1 MTGFSEFVGQSLTVV
16 ERVCHR
22 SLTQL
27 AALFAIAPAALLA
40 LNTPPSATFLNQ
52 AAALSGWGVF
62 CAVLMWQVMC
72 HPAAE
77 TRSSW
82 RSGSVALLGGLAVL
96 AVACMASRWQ
106 HGLPAS
112 IALSAVGLV
121 AAAGLVAR
129 VGAAVMAAGR
139 GRDAFCALCV
149 ALVVAGAL
157 SVAVGMVQVFAP
169 AWADGQW
176 IAGTALEG
184 RASGNLRQP
193 NHLSS
198 LLLWSLVGALW
209 LSESLR
215 DPRQRP
221 ARVGLCA
228 LMVLFIFGLVLSASR
243 TGMLGV
249 LALAVWGV
257 LDRTLSRRARLML
270 CMSPLIYALCWGGLT
285 TWADFTGH
293 VFGGAAR
300 LRTETDISSSRFGIW
315 ANTLTLIAQHPWWG
329 VGWGEFNLAWSLTPF
344 PHRPVAFFDHT
355 HNLLLQ
361 WAVELGLPLAALVSA
376 LLGWALWCAWR
387 AGRNQVAVDRDQAV
401 LLRSACVMVL
411 LVVWHSLLEYPL
423 WYAYFLLPAAF
434 ALGLCLGA
442 DGGGRSRSE
451 ASGRASGAMS
461 GSEAASAVAASE
473 PTTAVRGKALWAG
486 SWLLALSGFA
496 AVLDYL
502 PVVAIFEPADD
513 APPLAARIEAG
524 RHSWLFSHH
533 ADYAAATTS
542 REPAE
547 VLRAMA
553 GAQHFLLDT
562 RLMMAWAQALADSGD
577 LERARHIAAR
587 LREFHNVASA
597 EFFAP
602 CKGESEPGTARP
614 FQCETP
620 QRALDHD
627 DFR

>member
-1 MTGFSEFVGQSLTVV
+1 MYISDAQ
-16 ERVCHR
+16 
-22 SLTQL
+22 QL
-27 AALFAIAPAALLA
+27 LFAIAALLAFLPSTLLA
-40 LNTPPSATFLNQ
+40 LNIPPSATFLNQ

-62 CAVLMWQVMC
+62 SVVMMWQVMR
-72 HPAAE
+72 HPA
-77 TRSSW
+77 TGVRCSRRSS
-82 RSGSVALLGGLAVL
+82 GSLALLSGLAL
-96 AVACMASRWQ
+96 MIAACVASWWR

-112 IALSAVGLV
+112 ITLSAVGLV

-129 VGAAVMAAGR
+129 VGAVVMASGR
-139 GRDAFCALCV
+139 GRDAFFALCM
-149 ALVVAGAL
+149 ALALAGAL
-157 SVAVGMVQVFAP
+157 SVVVGMVQVFAP

-198 LLLWSLVGALW
+198 LLLWSLVGVLW
-209 LSESLR
+209 LSESLGER
-215 DPRQRP
+215 
-221 ARVGLCA
+221 ARWLMRTGLTA

-285 TWADFTGH
+285 TWADLTGH

-300 LRTETDISSSRFGIW
+300 LRAETDISSSRFGIW
-315 ANTLTLIAQHPWWG
+315 SNTLTLIAQHPWWG

-361 WAVELGLPLAALVSA
+361 WAVELGLPLAALVTA
-376 LLGWALWCAWR
+376 LMSWALWCAWR

-411 LVVWHSLLEYPL
+411 LIVWHSLLEYPL

-442 DGGGRSRSE
+442 DDGGRTSSD
-451 ASGRASGAMS
+451 ASGHASGAMS
-461 GSEAASAVAASE
+461 GTVAQSASAASK
-473 PTTAVRGKALWAG
+473 PTAAVRRKVLWVG
-486 SWLLALSGFA
+486 SCLLALSGFA

-513 APPLAARIEAG
+513 AAPLAERIKAG
-524 RHSWLFSHH
+524 QHSWLFSHH

-542 REPAE
+542 RDPAE

-553 GAQHFLLDT
+553 GAKHFLLDT
-562 RLMMAWAQALADSGD
+562 RLMMAWAHALAESGD

-587 LREFHNVASA
+587 LREFHNVASS

-602 CKGESEPGTARP
+602 CNAEPERGAVRP
-614 FQCETP
+614 FQCEAP